1 MNADENWYS
10 DDVATFGDRL
20 AAAREAAGLTQSQ
33 LARRLGVKLAT
44 LRGWENDVAEPRA
57 NRVQMLAGML
67 NVSLAWLLSGDASD
81 GGAPETTPTGTG
93 AMSADPIFEV
103 VKDMRMLRAD
113 LARINAD
120 LARLEKRLR
129 NAMETPE

>member
-1 MNADENWYS
+1 MNADVNWYS

-20 AAAREAAGLTQSQ
+20 ATAREAAGLSQSQ

-67 NVSLAWLLSGDASD
+67 NVTLGWLLTGDVSD
-81 GGAPETTPTGTG
+81 GGAPETGSGPDGQ
-93 AMSADPIFEV
+93 DEV
-103 VKDMRMLRAD
+103 PDILQDLRMLRAE
-113 LARINAD
+113 LARINTDMA
-120 LARLEKRLR
+120 LLEKRLR
-129 NAMETPE
+129 SVTETQK

>member
-1 MNADENWYS
+1 MDADVNWYS

-20 AAAREAAGLTQSQ
+20 ATAREAAGLSQSQ

-67 NVSLAWLLSGDASD
+67 NVSLGWLLTGDASE
-81 GGAPETTPTGTG
+81 GGVPEPGTG
-93 AMSADPIFEV
+93 SDASDQVSAWLQDL
-103 VKDMRMLRAD
+103 RMLRAE
-113 LARINAD
+113 LARINTDMA
-120 LARLEKRLR
+120 LLEKRLR
-129 NAMETPE
+129 SALETKE